1 MIQRCWHD
9 PDEIPLPPAGPEDP
23 LLRNLEP
30 GEVGVSF
37 FPSGHR
43 EILLESQF
51 QLVDRAFQG
60 GDIVKRNINDVRSG
74 IVLRTQ
80 VKARLEHAIS
90 GEPLA
95 GWTDATE
102 VIPAMDVEMGD
113 YVIHAD
119 WVGQAS

>member
-1 MIQRCWHD
+1 M
-9 PDEIPLPPAGPEDP
+9 
-23 LLRNLEP
+23 
-30 GEVGVSF
+30 
-37 FPSGHR
+37 
-43 EILLESQF
+43 ESQF

-95 GWTDATE
+95 AWTDATE